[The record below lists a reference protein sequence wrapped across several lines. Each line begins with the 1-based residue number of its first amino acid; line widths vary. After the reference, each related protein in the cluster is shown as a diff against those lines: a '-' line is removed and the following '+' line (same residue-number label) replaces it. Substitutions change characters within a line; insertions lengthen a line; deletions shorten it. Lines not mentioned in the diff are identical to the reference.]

1 MTFRLAS
8 VHLNDHGLVDVD
20 IVDQRIAAITPS
32 GSTSTKAEVFDLTG
46 HVLVPSFVEP
56 HAHLDKA
63 FLADRISNM
72 TGDLLGAIH
81 GLEEVRDT
89 ITFDDIV
96 NRAVTAAQLLSRNG
110 VTSVRTH
117 ADTTIDGGLT
127 SVLALLEAKRLCEPF
142 IDVQVAMLLG
152 WPVTGNGSENIR
164 SLAQDAITAGV
175 DVVGGCPHL
184 DDNPKQAVEYL
195 LQLAIENSLPLDLHA
210 DENLRTTSRDLDH
223 LADMMCADNV
233 KHHVAASHCV
243 SLSVQSPD
251 AISRTADKVAQA
263 GIFVTA
269 LPHTN
274 LFLQGRDLISSVP
287 RAITPI
293 AELRRAG
300 VIVAAGA
307 DNIQDPFNPMGR
319 ADPLETACLMVLAA
333 HQSPTDALDMVT
345 NAASQVVHNRH
356 SHIRVGEVANLVAI
370 PASNVREAIA
380 MGPPDRFVVYG
391 GVVISNQKRNIK

>member
-8 VHLNDHGLVDVD
+8 VSLLDQGSVD
-20 IVDQRIAAITPS
+20 IDIDNQRITAISPAA
-32 GSTSTKAEVFDLTG
+32 STSTNAEVFNLTG

-63 FLADRISNM
+63 FLADRISNP

-96 NRAVTAAQLLSRNG
+96 YRAVTAAQLLSRNG

-117 ADTTIDGGLT
+117 ADMTLDGGLT
-127 SVLALLEAKRLCEPF
+127 SVLALLEAKRLCRSF
-142 IDVQVAMLLG
+142 IDIQVAMLLG
-152 WPVTGNGSENIR
+152 WPLTGSGSENIR
-164 SLAQDAITAGV
+164 SLAQEAIGAGV

-184 DDNPKQAVEYL
+184 DETPEKAVEYL
-195 LQLAIENSLPLDLHA
+195 LQLALDNDLPLDIHA
-210 DENLRTTSRDLDH
+210 DENLRATSRDLEH
-223 LADMMCADNV
+223 LADLMLADKIAHQV
-233 KHHVAASHCV
+233 TASHCV
-243 SLSVQSPD
+243 SLSIQGVD
-251 AISRTADKVAQA
+251 VIGRTAEKAAQA
-263 GIFVTA
+263 GIAVVA

-274 LFLQGRDLISSVP
+274 LFLQGRDLISSKP
-287 RAITPI
+287 RAITPVD
-293 AELRRAG
+293 ALRQAG

-319 ADPLETACLMVLAA
+319 ADPLETASLMVLAA
-333 HQSPTDALDMVT
+333 HQSPVDALDMVT
-345 NAASQVVHNRH
+345 TAASQVVHNRR
-356 SHIRVGEVANLVAI
+356 SHIAVGEIANLVAI
-370 PASNVREAIA
+370 PASNIREAIA

-391 GVVISNQKRNIK
+391 GVVISNQERNIK

>member
-8 VHLNDHGLVDVD
+8 VNLPDQGLVDVD
-20 IVDQRIAAITPS
+20 IVDQRIGAITPA
-32 GSTSTKAEVFDLTG
+32 GSTPSTTEVFNLTG
-46 HVLVPSFVEP
+46 HVVVPSFVEP

-63 FLADRISNM
+63 FLSDRIHNP
-72 TGDLLGAIH
+72 TGDLLGAIR
-81 GLEEVRDT
+81 GLENARNT

-142 IDVQVAMLLG
+142 IDIQVAMLLG
-152 WPVTGNGSENIR
+152 WPVTGDGSKNIR
-164 SLAQDAITAGV
+164 SLAQDAVAAGV

-195 LQLAIENSLPLDLHA
+195 LQLALDSDLPLDLHA
-210 DENLRTTSRDLDH
+210 DENLRATSRDLEH
-223 LADMMCADNV
+223 LAEMMLADNIV
-233 KHHVAASHCV
+233 HQVAASHCV
-243 SLSVQSPD
+243 SLSTHSPE
-251 AISRTADKVAQA
+251 AIVRTAEKVAQA
-263 GIFVTA
+263 GICVTA

-274 LFLQGRDLISSVP
+274 LYLQGRDLTSSVP
-287 RAITPI
+287 RAITPVD
-293 AELRRAG
+293 ALRRAG
-300 VIVAAGA
+300 VTVAAGA

-319 ADPLETACLMVLAA
+319 ADPLETAYLMVLAA
-333 HQSPTDALDMVT
+333 HQSPAEALDMVT
-345 NAASQVVHNRH
+345 TAASQVVHNRR
-356 SHIRVGEVANLVAI
+356 SHIGIGEVANFVAI